1 MKNYYLVDE
10 KRRNPQNTW
19 EKITRAL
26 KRSVKLELF
35 VGLWVVM
42 RELLKKGNSATI
54 KYPFEKVQIDNRY
67 RAVHRLMR
75 FIESENERCIGC
87 GLCEKICISN
97 CIRMETS
104 LDENGRKKANNY
116 SINLG
121 RCIYCGF
128 CAEVCPEL
136 AIVHGKE
143 YENAAEQRSYFGYK
157 EDFLTPID
165 KLKNQVEFEG
175 AGSLRKDADHFVKK
189 TPQYYEILQK
199 REQGLHDDTNC
210 TLPKGEA

>member
-1 MKNYYLVDE
+1 
-10 KRRNPQNTW
+10 
-19 EKITRAL
+19 
-26 KRSVKLELF
+26 
-35 VGLWVVM
+35 
-42 RELLKKGNSATI
+42 ATI
-54 KYPFEKVQIDNRY
+54 KYPFEKVKLDNRY

-104 LDENGRKKANNY
+104 LDENGRKKVENY

-136 AIVHGKE
+136 AIVHGTE
-143 YENAAEQRSYFGYK
+143 YENAA
-157 EDFLTPID
+157 
-165 KLKNQVEFEG
+165 
-175 AGSLRKDADHFVKK
+175 
-189 TPQYYEILQK
+189 
-199 REQGLHDDTNC
+199 
-210 TLPKGEA
+210 